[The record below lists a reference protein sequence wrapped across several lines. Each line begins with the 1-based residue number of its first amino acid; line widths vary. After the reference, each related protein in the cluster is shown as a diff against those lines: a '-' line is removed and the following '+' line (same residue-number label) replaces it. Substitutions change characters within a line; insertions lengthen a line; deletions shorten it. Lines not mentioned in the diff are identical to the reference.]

1 MAAAAAYG
9 LTGADLLR
17 VKIFMQ
23 YYHAKIV
30 MSNGIDWKA
39 N

>member
-9 LTGADLLR
+9 LTGADLLQ
-17 VKIFMQ
+17 VKYFMQ
-23 YYHAKIV
+23 YYHANIV
-30 MSNGIDWKA
+30 MSNDIDWKA